1 MRTFLDFQKE
11 VTDGKIKNV
20 YYIAAID
27 NYFIQ
32 KAAENL
38 REKLFGNADNKENF
52 FLKYADEIPMLELI
66 DFARSS
72 ASLFSPKKLIIVKRC
87 EKYSRKLSEFLELSL
102 KTDED
107 SVIFYI
113 FDSNFV
119 IEKKLYDSPKYGF
132 YDFSVLPQKELYE
145 WVRSEFLTNDL
156 KINNDALDLFITS
169 IPPSFDLLST
179 EIEKISNYD
188 FGTGNK
194 LLTREIVLQFIGYD
208 KDYSPEELIS
218 SILSKERLKA
228 FKILNNLL
236 DNKGV
241 NEVYLLSVLSKYYL
255 DLLSF
260 KTAGLENMDNRLI
273 YQKYK
278 IWGEGIKLG
287 KIYVKSMNIISLA
300 KSIENLLET
309 DKKLKS
315 SMLDPKILMAYLVDE
330 LLNA

>member
-11 VTDGKIKNV
+11 ITAGKIKNV

-32 KAAENL
+32 KAAGML
-38 REKLFGNADNKENF
+38 REKLFGNAESKENF
-52 FLKYADEIPMLELI
+52 FLKYADEIPMQEII
-66 DFARSS
+66 DLAGGS
-72 ASLFSPKKLIIVKRC
+72 ASLFSSKKLVVVKRC
-87 EKYSRKLSEFLELSL
+87 EKYSRKLSEFMELS
-102 KTDED
+102 KKADSD
-107 SVIFYI
+107 SVVLYA
-113 FDSNFV
+113 FDANFV
-119 IEKKLYDSPKYGF
+119 VEKKLNESSKFDF
-132 YDFSVLPQKELYE
+132 YDFSDLPQRELYD
-145 WVRSEFLTNDL
+145 WVRSEFQAREIS
-156 KINNDALDLFITS
+156 INNDALDLFITS
-169 IPPSFDLLST
+169 IPLSFDLLST

-188 FGTGNK
+188 FGSGEK
-194 LLTREIVLQFIGYD
+194 LLTKEIVLQFIGYD
-208 KDYSPEELIS
+208 KEYSPEELIS
-218 SILSKERLKA
+218 SILSRERAKA

-236 DNKGV
+236 NNKGV

-260 KTAGLENMDNRLI
+260 KTAGMESMDNRLI

-287 KIYVKSMNIISLA
+287 KYFSKSLNISSLE
-300 KSIENLLET
+300 KCIENLLET

-315 SMLDPKILMAYLVDE
+315 SMLDPKILMASLVDE